1 VSGGDE
7 AVDKVVS
14 TVGLWWPDAEEGDIR
29 TAADA
34 WDQLAAALDRARDAG
49 RGGAN
54 QALANWRGPA
64 AGQFETYWS
73 GYDRALPQTAQG
85 CRDLA
90 GGLREY
96 ADAVERA
103 KEEVYVLA
111 AEIGASVAIGAAL
124 AVFTFGTSAAAAG
137 GAVAALRAA
146 AMGIATRLTATV
158 GSIASRAI
166 IGAAFGSVS
175 SVAANLGV
183 AQPLRVEVFDNG
195 GYSLSDA
202 GWAGLMGGAT
212 GGVLGGAG
220 GVFGKLRGSGSG
232 GPIPPGTRLDPP
244 GDGPVTFRGRTYWT
258 PEEHEQ
264 VRRYVDASERARQE
278 GWLSETGRVS
288 TGGELHRDS
297 NRAAV
302 AERLRA
308 GQDGTPYQGHVGHAP
323 DTTWTGRP
331 DAYEWHDQTRRV
343 NSSLGAQ
350 ARHYPEGF
358 KPSEFRVGEPRE

>member
-1 VSGGDE
+1 MSGGDE

-54 QALANWRGPA
+54 QALANWRGSA

-73 GYDRALPQTAQG
+73 GYDRAALPQTAQG

-137 GAVAALRAA
+137 GAVVALRAA

-202 GWAGLMGGAT
+202 GRAGLMGGAA
-212 GGVLGGAG
+212 GGVLGE
-220 GVFGKLRGSGSG
+220 
-232 GPIPPGTRLDPP
+232 
-244 GDGPVTFRGRTYWT
+244 
-258 PEEHEQ
+258 PEE
-264 VRRYVDASERARQE
+264 YLASSE
-278 GWLSETGRVS
+278 G
-288 TGGELHRDS
+288 
-297 NRAAV
+297 AAV
-302 AERLRA
+302 AVRSRPARRRPELFRRTRA
-308 GQDGTPYQGHVGHAP
+308 PTP
-323 DTTWTGRP
+323 
-331 DAYEWHDQTRRV
+331 
-343 NSSLGAQ
+343 
-350 ARHYPEGF
+350 
-358 KPSEFRVGEPRE
+358 PSAAS